1 MKKIIAILLTLVL
14 FTAFST
20 AAFAEPVRAPSSS
33 CNLSFSG
40 TTAQCTAKVSDF
52 GKEIKLTMSLW
63 DGMTCL
69 VMWSDSGTSTVSMSE
84 TCTVEAGRSYTL
96 QVGGTVGGQALKT
109 VSVTRTCP
117 G

>member
-14 FTAFST
+14 FTVFSAT
-20 AAFAEPVRAPSSS
+20 AFAEPMRVSGANPV
-33 CNLSFSG
+33 LSFSG
-40 TTAQCTAKVSDF
+40 TTANCGASLTAS

-69 VMWSDSGTSTVSMSE
+69 VMWSSSGTSTVSMSE
-84 TCTVEAGRSYTL
+84 TCTVEAGKSYTL